1 MLDYVVVKTDKIYI
15 VVTQQQQQQRY
26 KQIKLIKL
34 GVFVLLV
41 SCNNNVNFN
50 FF

>member
-1 MLDYVVVKTDKIYI
+1 MLDYVVVKTHKIYI
-15 VVTQQQQQQRY
+15 VVTQQQQHRY

>member
-15 VVTQQQQQQRY
+15 VVTQQQHRY